1 MPQRQRYSSLALEQA
16 ARGLL
21 LLVQHLTGLDDTFL
35 TRIDWK
41 ALTQQVILVE
51 GPLDLPIEEGSVV
64 NWSDSMCRVLFDA
77 NLSYSRFCVPAHF
90 PALQALL

>member
-16 ARGLL
+16 ARPLL
-21 LLVQHLTGLDDTFL
+21 LLVQHLTGLDTTFL

-77 NLSYSRFCVPAHF
+77 NLSYSDSVLAHF